1 MENIKQGRILIVDD
15 DEGVAYAIDRILEKL
30 NLHTDISYTLKDAF
44 KKLNTTDFHAVFLD
58 VNLPDG
64 NGVDAIGKIVACP
77 GSPQVIIMTAYSD
90 PDGAQYAI
98 ESGAW
103 DYLQKPAS
111 PKDIRLHALR
121 AIQYQD
127 QKIKAA
133 KNHLFEAP
141 NIIGQS
147 PVMRHCINHAAQI
160 TNSDANVL
168 ITGDTGTGKEL
179 FAKAIHNNSARRNGE
194 FIVVDCS
201 VLSENLIESV
211 LFGHEK
217 GAFTGADRKRKGLVQ
232 LANGGSLFLD
242 EVAELPETV
251 QSSFLRVLQEKK
263 FRPVGSEKEIYSDFR
278 VICATNKN
286 LDQMVSDKLFRSD
299 LLYRLKILAL
309 HLPALVNRKGDI
321 QLIAHDQIQKSCK
334 AHKINQKK
342 VASDFM
348 DTLEQYNWPGNVREL
363 INVVETSVTSA
374 LFEETLFPFHLPP
387 RLRALVTRSKVSTLK
402 TPRTNQGLPGESNI
416 LIRPESLTHT
426 DFMNEAEKKYLEFF
440 YSDTH
445 ADIQRLLKRTG
456 LSRTVLYRK
465 LKKHKISS

>member
-1 MENIKQGRILIVDD
+1 MDNPKQGRILIVDD
-15 DEGVAYAIDRILEKL
+15 DEGVAYSMVKILEKL
-30 NLHTDISYTLKDAF
+30 NLHTVVSYNLKDAF
-44 KKLNTTDFHAVFLD
+44 QKLETNDFHLVFLD

-64 NGVDAIGKIVACP
+64 NGVEAIKEIVACAS
-77 GSPQVIIMTAYSD
+77 SPQVIIMTAYSD

-111 PKDIRLHALR
+111 PKDIRLQTLR
-121 AIQYQD
+121 ALQYQE

-133 KNHLFEAP
+133 QNNLFEAP
-141 NIIGQS
+141 NIIAQS
-147 PVMRHCINHAAQI
+147 HVMRQCISHAAQI

-217 GAFTGADRKRKGLVQ
+217 GAFTGADRKRKGLVL

-242 EVAELPETV
+242 EVAELPEMI

-286 LDQMVSDKLFRSD
+286 LDQMVSDKLFRAD
-299 LLYRLKILAL
+299 LLFRLKNFVL
-309 HLPALVNRKGDI
+309 HLPALVTRKGDI
-321 QLIAHDQIQKSCK
+321 PLIALDQIKKSCK
-334 AHKINQKK
+334 THKTSEKN
-342 VASDFM
+342 VSPDFM
-348 DTLEQYNWPGNVREL
+348 NALEQYNWPGNVREL

-374 LFEETLFPFHLPP
+374 LFEDTLHPFHLPAK
-387 RLRALVTRSKVSTLK
+387 LRALIVRSKISTLQ
-402 TPRTNQGLPGESNI
+402 TPQKPEEQPAESNI
-416 LIRPESLTHT
+416 FIQAESLPHT

-440 YSDTH
+440 YSDSH
-445 ADIQRLLKRTG
+445 GDIQRLLERTG

-465 LKKHKISS
+465 LKKHNISA